1 MYEGMRFVPWVS
13 TPRRSARTRH
23 EAIVEACSGGTPLAV
38 RMVWVKV
45 WAVVEEICFFGG
57 WSMVVVSVVEYTV
70 VRRRIEVGK
79 RIVDVL
85 YQVTH
90 EIRNKYCR

>member
-23 EAIVEACSGGTPLAV
+23 EAIVEAFSGDTPLAV

-45 WAVVEEICFFGG
+45 WAVVEGICFFGGSG
-57 WSMVVVSVVEYTV
+57 WSMVVVVSIVEYTV
-70 VRRRIEVGK
+70 VRRCIEAVK
-79 RIVDVL
+79 RIVVV
-85 YQVTH
+85 YT
-90 EIRNKYCR
+90 K